1 MRLFVVV
8 HFEEQQGADEA
19 RSDGR
24 RQIGHG
30 DASHFVGRG
39 RQRVRS
45 GGQGTGRRIQ
55 GLRRQGIQR

>member
-1 MRLFVVV
+1 MRLFVV

-19 RSDGR
+19 RADGR

-30 DASHFVGRG
+30 DAGHSVGRC

-45 GGQGTGRRIQ
+45 GGQGTGRWIQ
-55 GLRRQGIQR
+55 GLPRQGIRR